1 MEEMT
6 CCRKFL
12 VYFFLALN
20 IFITIVILLLLFLAT
35 YDIKL
40 LDWYQYIYLILA
52 IIVWLLLFVVYV
64 GKLVLI
70 IIKKLIFPSKYLKLA
85 WIILNGIAT
94 IFFIIGFI
102 FDLVMYSQG
111 EISYIVYNVI
121 YWLILVLYGIFT
133 GFDFFLINSQIE
145 LSGNKFNETQV
156 KVANEDI
163 KTYQEHQDKESV
175 NVKIKT
181 N

>member
-1 MEEMT
+1 
-6 CCRKFL
+6 
-12 VYFFLALN
+12 
-20 IFITIVILLLLFLAT
+20 
-35 YDIKL
+35 
-40 LDWYQYIYLILA
+40 
-52 IIVWLLLFVVYV
+52 
-64 GKLVLI
+64 
-70 IIKKLIFPSKYLKLA
+70 
-85 WIILNGIAT
+85 
-94 IFFIIGFI
+94 
-102 FDLVMYSQG
+102 MYSQG

-121 YWLILVLYGIFT
+121 YWLILILYGIFT

-145 LSGNKFNETQV
+145 LSGNTFNETQV